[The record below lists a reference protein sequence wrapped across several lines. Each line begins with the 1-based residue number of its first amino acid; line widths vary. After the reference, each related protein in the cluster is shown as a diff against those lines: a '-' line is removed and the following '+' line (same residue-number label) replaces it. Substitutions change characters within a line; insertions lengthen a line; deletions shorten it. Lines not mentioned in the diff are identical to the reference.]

1 MLLSRAIAAACTLSL
16 GCAALADEEI
26 DDPIESPEDALE
38 PADDELALTRPPCNN
53 LVASL
58 PSPTGS
64 MIDFCVLPEG
74 GIAIGERAPLHLP
87 PYADNPMRHWRC
99 AADLYADLAPVGSAV
114 PVELEEDCER
124 RTAAGEVPLT
134 VEPVPPVDLSQPG
147 FRSHYCAASTGAVD
161 FQQERCGPIA
171 DAASGYYDSLSWCRT
186 APTISTQRTA
196 TSQIGHKVN
205 LIRAV
210 VASCNGT
217 SNLKL
222 KSRTTGNWS
231 TDVDQDV
238 NSGYWASYYVSWT
251 GSAVDRD
258 FRFNGVAYGN
268 AWYRNTGH
276 FIDFQWP

>member
-1 MLLSRAIAAACTLSL
+1 MQVGAGAQWRPGPAGAEGSMSPR
-16 GCAALADEEI
+16 AALLAG
-26 DDPIESPEDALE
+26 ALG
-38 PADDELALTRPPCNN
+38 LALAAGCSRPGWLRPPD
-53 LVASL
+53 LDL
-58 PSPTGS
+58 P
-64 MIDFCVLPEG
+64 
-74 GIAIGERAPLHLP
+74 
-87 PYADNPMRHWRC
+87 
-99 AADLYADLAPVGSAV
+99 DLRMPS
-114 PVELEEDCER
+114 
-124 RTAAGEVPLT
+124 
-134 VEPVPPVDLSQPG
+134 VDLSQPG